1 MNERFYEGITL
12 DNRAVRVA
20 VSGGK
25 IISCSPVE
33 PHGDLPR
40 LLPLLV
46 DLQQNGA
53 LGYAFN
59 QLNGDNAREALS
71 AIGEHLLVNGV
82 GRVLATIPTAP
93 YEVLKTAAR
102 SIGEVLDADDTLDR
116 LYAGIFHEGVFISP
130 DKGWRGGHKPEYIL
144 APQWEMFSELNSLS
158 GSRVKLVNVAPE
170 VPGALKFIRRA
181 ADSGINV
188 AIGHCHP
195 DAETIR
201 QAVKAGARMVTHFA
215 NGSAPQ
221 IHRFKN
227 PLWGFLAEEGLAL
240 GLVGD
245 GFHLPPEVTC
255 VAMKVKGHERCFMVS
270 DANMFSG
277 CVPGIYQRIGGL
289 DCQIEENGFIHVVG
303 EDILA
308 GAWFQNNRSVEYLV
322 NYCKVDFETAWRMCS
337 TIPAEL
343 CGIKLPELSCGEEAG
358 FVLADFKNGS
368 LSIRK
373 TVFNGIEYQK
383 QN

>member
-25 IISCSPVE
+25 IVSCSPVE
-33 PHGDLPR
+33 PRGDLPR

-59 QLNGDNAREALS
+59 QLNGYNAREALS

-181 ADSGINV
+181 ADNKNYGGITM
-188 AIGHCHP
+188 
-195 DAETIR
+195 AEMEKSNSFI
-201 QAVKAGARMVTHFA
+201 AMEH
-215 NGSAPQ
+215 
-221 IHRFKN
+221 
-227 PLWGFLAEEGLAL
+227 
-240 GLVGD
+240 
-245 GFHLPPEVTC
+245 EVL
-255 VAMKVKGHERCFMVS
+255 KFW
-270 DANMFSG
+270 
-277 CVPGIYQRIGGL
+277 
-289 DCQIEENGFIHVVG
+289 EENNCYELRKEKNKDKERFRFIDGPITANNPMSAKVG
-303 EDILA
+303 GTASLLSHTDT
-308 GAWFQNNRSVEYLV
+308 STVEG
-322 NYCKVDFETAWRMCS
+322 TAYHAPS
-337 TIPAEL
+337 T
-343 CGIKLPELSCGEEAG
+343 LSP
-358 FVLADFKNGS
+358 S
-368 LSIRK
+368 
-373 TVFNGIEYQK
+373 
-383 QN
+383 